1 MSIERMVR
9 GFNSFR
15 GQYFEKSKPLY
26 QKLVNAGQSPSAAV
40 IACSDSRVD
49 PAIVLQ
55 AEPGD
60 IFSIRNVAN
69 LVPPF
74 VADDSHHGTSAALEF
89 AVCDIGVEHVIVFG
103 HAHCAGIKAMISEQ
117 KGEHVPGH
125 FIGPWAN
132 IASEAYVRTKNEMAD
147 NTAGDDADPE
157 IEARNCEKNSILV
170 SLENLMTFPFIAER
184 VKNGSLQLHG
194 WYLDIV
200 EGTLLAYDAGEKTFK
215 KLE

>member
-1 MSIERMVR
+1 MSIERMIL

-15 GQYFEKSKPLY
+15 SQYFEKNKPLY
-26 QKLVNAGQSPSAAV
+26 QKLVRDGQNPNIAV
-40 IACSDSRVD
+40 VACSDSRVD

-74 VADDSHHGTSAALEF
+74 VSDDSHHGTSAALEF
-89 AVCDIGVEHVIVFG
+89 AVCGVGVGHIIVFG
-103 HAHCAGIKAMISEQ
+103 HAHCAGIGAMIKEQ
-117 KGEHVPGH
+117 KGERMPWH
-125 FIGPWAN
+125 FVGPWAN
-132 IASEAYVRTKNEMAD
+132 IAAEAYRRTKKEMP
-147 NTAGDDADPE
+147 DADGE
-157 IEARNCEKNSILV
+157 TEARCCEKNSVLV

-184 VKNGSLQLHG
+184 VKDGRLKLHG

-200 EGTLLAYDAGEKTFK
+200 EGTLLSYDPEEKSFK
-215 KLE
+215 KID

>member
-1 MSIERMVR
+1 MSIDRMIL

-15 GQYFEKSKPLY
+15 SQYFEKNKPLY
-26 QKLVNAGQSPSAAV
+26 QKLVRDGQNPNIAV
-40 IACSDSRVD
+40 VACSDSRVD

-74 VADDSHHGTSAALEF
+74 VSDHSHHGTSAALEF
-89 AVCDIGVEHVIVFG
+89 AVCGVGVEHIIIFG
-103 HAHCAGIKAMISEQ
+103 HAHCAGIGAMIKEQ
-117 KGEHVPGH
+117 KGEHMPWH
-125 FIGPWAN
+125 FVGPWAN
-132 IASEAYVRTKNEMAD
+132 IAAEAYRRTKNEMP
-147 NTAGDDADPE
+147 DADGE
-157 IEARNCEKNSILV
+157 TEARCCEKNSVLV

-184 VKNGSLQLHG
+184 VKDGRLTLHG

-200 EGTLLAYDAGEKTFK
+200 EGTLLSYDPEKKSFK
-215 KLE
+215 KID

>member
-1 MSIERMVR
+1 MSIDRMIL

-15 GQYFEKSKPLY
+15 SQYFEKNKPLY
-26 QKLVNAGQSPSAAV
+26 QKLIRGGQKPSIAV

-74 VADDSHHGTSAALEF
+74 VSDDSHHGTSAALEF
-89 AVCDIGVEHVIVFG
+89 AVCGIGVEHVIVFG
-103 HAHCAGIKAMISEQ
+103 HAHCAGINAMIKEQ
-117 KGEHVPGH
+117 KGEHVPWH
-125 FIGPWAN
+125 FVGPWAN
-132 IASEAYVRTKNEMAD
+132 IAAEAYVRTKKEMP
-147 NTAGDDADPE
+147 DADE
-157 IEARNCEKNSILV
+157 ETEARCCEKNSVLV

-184 VKNGSLQLHG
+184 VNDGRLTLHG

-200 EGTLLAYDAGEKTFK
+200 EGTLLSYDPEEKSFK
-215 KLE
+215 KID

>member
-1 MSIERMVR
+1 MSIEAMIA

-15 GQYFEKSKPLY
+15 GQYFEKNKPLY
-26 QKLVNAGQSPSAAV
+26 QRLVKAGQNPNVAV

-74 VADDSHHGTSAALEF
+74 VEDDSHHGTSAALEF
-89 AVCDIGVEHVIVFG
+89 AVCGVGVEHIIVFG
-103 HAHCAGIKAMISEQ
+103 HAHCAGIEAMISEQ
-117 KGEHVPGH
+117 KGEHVPWH
-125 FIGPWAN
+125 FVGPWAN
-132 IASEAYVRTKNEMAD
+132 IAAGAYVRTQKEMQ
-147 NTAGDDADPE
+147 GKPFDAE
-157 IEARNCEKNSILV
+157 LEARCCEKNSVII

-184 VKNGSLQLHG
+184 VKNGSLSLHG

-200 EGTLLAYDAGEKTFK
+200 EGTLHAYDEDKKIFEK
-215 KLE
+215 LV

>member
-1 MSIERMVR
+1 MSIDRMIR

-15 GQYFEKSKPLY
+15 GQYFEKNKPLY
-26 QKLVNAGQSPSAAV
+26 QSLVKAGQSPNVAV

-74 VADDSHHGTSAALEF
+74 VDDDSHHGTSAALEF
-89 AVCDIGVEHVIVFG
+89 AVCGIGVENIIVFG
-103 HAHCAGIKAMISEQ
+103 HAHCAGIQAMISEQ
-117 KGEHVPGH
+117 KGERVPGH
-125 FIGPWAN
+125 FVGPWAN
-132 IASEAYVRTKNEMAD
+132 IAAEAYVRTKND
-147 NTAGDDADPE
+147 FPDADIE
-157 IEARNCEKNSILV
+157 TEARCCEKNSVLV
-170 SLENLMTFPFIAER
+170 SLENLMTFPFISER
-184 VKNGSLQLHG
+184 VKAKKLQLHG

-200 EGTLLAYDAGEKTFK
+200 EGTLSAYDADEKTFK
-215 KLE
+215 KLV